1 MHDKT
6 IPTLNK
12 SKVTE
17 DEYIN
22 FIVSKEHTRDKWTI
36 DDEVRIKY
44 QNGIKSSLKFM
55 ILLNELCKKN
65 NIKLSI
71 AVYPWISQIYYND
84 IDSLH
89 VDIWK
94 KFSTERDLTFYN
106 LFPDLINYDKNLS
119 KSDIIKKLT
128 IQFDAHFNFEGNKVI
143 AQGFLN
149 HYLSTNK

>member
-94 KFSTERDLTFYN
+94 KFSTERGLTFYN
-106 LFPDLINYDKNLS
+106 LFQ
-119 KSDIIKKLT
+119 T
-128 IQFDAHFNFEGNKVI
+128 
-143 AQGFLN
+143 
-149 HYLSTNK
+149 